1 MKKLNCVIYVYND
14 IILFIFCIQ
23 KNAMKKNKT
32 NILLENLDA
41 ISNFKGYSKINSEYD
56 KVLGNHALKTFVK
69 SLGNQTKKVHKTF
82 LEEMA
87 TKYPYKEEQS
97 FSNIQSLN
105 KENLN
110 TKQFFNK
117 LINNSTQTENSP
129 KRFKLKRTM
138 IIFDSKKPEK
148 IDLTPNPCTY
158 HPKYDCIFRRIQV
171 AKITPEKNV
180 NFNNNNFSIKR
191 KKLKKIIS
199 SKYNNFLINKYKK
212 EKKKLDTLLLYNK
225 NSNSFSDNNSINKNK
240 KESKSKTKK
249 ESNIIKD
256 FGLTNRKE
264 KNNKSQKKINLS
276 ELFKKINKNITPP
289 NHLNNFNRKK
299 RNIKNL
305 FNEND
310 INNCNEDYKKD
321 KKNIIDFKKMSKRD
335 LDIII
340 NKSALKYPSFYKY
353 EPKYDYITQ
362 SLKGFNFGENANKT
376 KYEKKKFLLKK
387 MWCSYAD
394 ISKDYY
400 LINNFKLSGS

>member
-1 MKKLNCVIYVYND
+1 
-14 IILFIFCIQ
+14 
-23 KNAMKKNKT
+23 MKKNKT
-32 NILLENLDA
+32 NILLDNLGS
-41 ISNFKGYSKINSEYD
+41 ISNFKRYSKINSEYD
-56 KVLGNHALKTFVK
+56 KILGKHALKTFVK
-69 SLGNQTKKVHKTF
+69 SLGNRTKKVHKTF

-87 TKYPYKEEQS
+87 VKYPYKEEQS
-97 FSNIQSLN
+97 FNNIQSLN

-110 TKQFFNK
+110 SKQFFSK
-117 LINNSTQTENSP
+117 FINDSTQTENST
-129 KRFKLKRTM
+129 KRLKRTM
-138 IIFDSKKPEK
+138 ITFHYKKPEK

-158 HPKYDCIFRRIQV
+158 HPKYDCIFRRIQA
-171 AKITPEKNV
+171 AKITPEKIV
-180 NFNNNNFSIKR
+180 DVNNNNFSIKR
-191 KKLKKIIS
+191 SKLKKIIS
-199 SKYNNFLINKYKK
+199 SKYNNFLMNKYKK
-212 EKKKLDTLLLYNK
+212 EKKKIDTLLLYNK

-249 ESNIIKD
+249 ESNTIKD
-256 FGLTNRKE
+256 FVLTNRKE

-276 ELFKKINKNITPP
+276 ELFKKINKNITPH
-289 NHLNNFNRKK
+289 NNLNNFNRKK

-305 FNEND
+305 FNTND
-310 INNCNEDYKKD
+310 INNCNEDYYKD
-321 KKNIIDFKKMSKRD
+321 KKNIIDFNKMSKRD
-335 LDIII
+335 FDIII

-400 LINNFKLSGS
+400 LINNSKLSGS